1 MSKIVAR
8 REAVYGLYRYG
19 DFVSIARKTGL
30 SAPTVSRA
38 LRGEPFAGVCGL
50 RQDGTAACNART
62 PSTSGVV
69 LDVGIASDMS
79 CVLSTGGDVQCE
91 GGREDLLEL

>member
-19 DFVSIARKTGL
+19 DFVAIARKTGL

-38 LRGEPFAGVCGL
+38 LQGEPCTIS
-50 RQDGTAACNART
+50 TARKICDLFGAKF
-62 PSTSGVV
+62 
-69 LDVGIASDMS
+69 SDFF
-79 CVLSTGGDVQCE
+79 
-91 GGREDLLEL
+91 ELKKEVRIHE

>member
-19 DFVSIARKTGL
+19 DFVAIARKTGL

-38 LRGEPFAGVCGL
+38 LRGAVHHQHGKK
-50 RQDGTAACNART
+50 
-62 PSTSGVV
+62 
-69 LDVGIASDMS
+69 
-79 CVLSTGGDVQCE
+79 
-91 GGREDLLEL
+91 DL

>member
-19 DFVSIARKTGL
+19 DFVAIARKTGL

-38 LRGEPFAGVCGL
+38 LRGEPCQIKTAKKLCQAVGCGFSDLFEL
-50 RQDGTAACNART
+50 RK
-62 PSTSGVV
+62 
-69 LDVGIASDMS
+69 
-79 CVLSTGGDVQCE
+79 GGGADE
-91 GGREDLLEL
+91 